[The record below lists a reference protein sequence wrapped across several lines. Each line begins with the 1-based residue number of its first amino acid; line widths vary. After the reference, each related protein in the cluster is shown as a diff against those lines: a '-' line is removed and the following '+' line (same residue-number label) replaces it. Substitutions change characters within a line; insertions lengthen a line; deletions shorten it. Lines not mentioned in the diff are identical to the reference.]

1 MKKINGLHRLLNFFK
16 RKKMKLS
23 LQPLFML
30 IALMANV
37 GCSTVGSTAKCLS
50 SLKSET

>member
-1 MKKINGLHRLLNFFK
+1 MKKINGLHRLLTVVK

-23 LQPLFML
+23 LQPLFL
-30 IALMANV
+30 LVALMASA